1 MSCVIVDL
9 VVMRNVEAAR
19 TALREF
25 AGNPQR
31 AQGIASFLGFEPIP
45 NPEDLL
51 SSNAF
56 DRLGHFF
63 GVQQDAFHFG
73 VREFYRVGTREA
85 DTSGVGLWVGVLDDW
100 GQSSADRDRPRHR
113 IAEALVEHIQQPN
126 SLAFM
131 TPPAGHAR
139 TEAELVLPRA
149 LEAAPYQGSP
159 HVVGSTRAVLDF
171 ANPSDFHC
179 DLLTDLKLPEQP
191 SLLGVARHWQAQF
204 SVERVASKFYT
215 EYASVRNRMAQAL
228 QEYNRNHAV
237 VADLRPEQRLAW
249 STRQMGRVLF
259 LWFLQAK
266 RWLGKPNGEG
276 DPNYLI
282 HLWGP
287 HRNTPEGNY
296 YRGVLLPLFFEAMA
310 TGVYSTSEHQIF
322 GYVPYLNGG
331 LFHPNALEDQITAGG
346 PIHLP
351 DGLFDPAH
359 DQSLLGLLS
368 RYRFTTREATPDNQS
383 VDPDPELLGRVFEN
397 LHEDQKRR
405 KSGTYY
411 TPREIVHFMC
421 REVLDGY
428 LVDQVPELDQN
439 MLDSVRRHAIG
450 THDQDATPL
459 PQMVATGLEDAL
471 GQVRI
476 CDPAVGSG
484 AFLMGALQ
492 EMLLLKRGLL
502 FSTRRYVPPTEL
514 YETVSQ
520 WKADII
526 MNNLHG
532 VDNDPEAVEICHL
545 RLWLSMV
552 LDIPEPPPTQRG
564 WALPSLDLRVVAGD
578 SLVDR
583 MPGLVLRETWPTPR
597 SADGNVDLAREITQL
612 KQTIAE
618 HRGKFELAQR
628 NPQRIS
634 ELRNTLADL
643 KRELVSRQLA
653 EALSQAQEELLL
665 RTGITR
671 GNNSQSRAEERVRQL
686 EDSLE
691 KIAIPTSDVSEKPF
705 LWPVAFPEA
714 MREGDPSAGF
724 DIVLSNPPYL
734 RQENIDPRDRNIYRA
749 AFSEVYHG
757 SADKF
762 VYFYARATQLVRPGG
777 WLGCVTSNAFT
788 KRLYGNKLRSFL
800 AHEFEI
806 ARLVD
811 FGEVKIFD
819 AYVEP
824 YIFIGQ
830 KGRPAPEAMVRGHN
844 LYPAL
849 AREVGPRAGVKPVR
863 DELVRLPEYL
873 ATEVSRFSQTR
884 LQGTEWRIGDDRSD
898 RLYIKHIN
906 AGLPLADFLSASTGG
921 AIHIGVKTGL
931 DDAFVID
938 SETFESLVARD
949 PSTSKIVKPFAKG
962 GDIERWK
969 MRESTQFLIFM
980 GRGLDI
986 DSYPAVRDYLHR
998 WHDDLEPKIEKE
1010 QGGRGRRPGRYAWYE
1025 LQDRVSYH
1033 EDFDRPKIL
1042 WPDVS
1047 REVRF
1052 ALDTGKHYPSISCLT
1067 MPRGPRWLLPVL
1079 NSRLAEFLI
1088 SQIANTVPGTLLR
1101 ANVNCMTRLPIVVPD
1116 AELANR
1122 LGNLADQLLLGEM
1135 SNEAIE
1141 SVEREIDALVFHVY
1155 GLSIGER
1162 KLVLDWIDERRE
1174 ALGATMPT
1182 DWRRH
1187 NLLRAAVGPRRA
1199 GTDPVREY
1207 QKLRQGFASSEWQE
1221 IEASLEDS
1229 AEEDAALAAEGF
1241 HE

>member
-1 MSCVIVDL
+1 MG
-9 VVMRNVEAAR
+9 MRNAETAR
-19 TALREF
+19 TALRKF

-31 AQGIASFLGFEPIP
+31 AQVIASFLGFESIAYP
-45 NPEDLL
+45 DDML
-51 SSNAF
+51 SGNTAGG
-56 DRLGHFF
+56 LGHFF
-63 GVQQDAFHFG
+63 GVQQDRFDFG
-73 VREFYRVGTREA
+73 VKEFYRIGTREA
-85 DTSGVGLWVGVLDDW
+85 DSTGIGLWVGVLEDW

-113 IAEALVEHIQQPN
+113 IAEALVEHIQEPN

-131 TPPAGHAR
+131 TPPAGHPR
-139 TEAELVLPRA
+139 TEAELVLPRT
-149 LEAAPYQGSP
+149 LESASDQGSRQ
-159 HVVGSTRAVLDF
+159 VIGSTRATLDF

-179 DLLTDLKLPEQP
+179 NLLTDLKLPEQP
-191 SLLGVARHWQAQF
+191 SLLGVARQWQAHF

-228 QEYNRNHAV
+228 QDFNPSHPV
-237 VADLRPEQRLAW
+237 VANLNPEQKLAW

-287 HRNTPEGNY
+287 HRNTPERNY

-310 TGVYSTSEHQIF
+310 TGFYSASEHPIL
-322 GYVPYLNGG
+322 GYVPSLNGG
-331 LFHPNALEDQITAGG
+331 LFQPNGLEEKITAGG
-346 PIHLP
+346 PITLP

-359 DQSLLGLLS
+359 DDSLLGLLS
-368 RYRFTTREATPDNQS
+368 RYRFTTRESTPDNQS

-428 LVDQVPELDQN
+428 LIDQVPSLNQGALDA
-439 MLDSVRRHAIG
+439 VRRRAIG
-450 THDQDATPL
+450 SHDEDGTTLPEPEATR
-459 PQMVATGLEDAL
+459 LEGAL
-471 GQVRI
+471 DRVRI

-484 AFLMGALQ
+484 AFLMGILQ
-492 EMLLLKRGLL
+492 EILLLKRGLL
-502 FSTRRYVPPTEL
+502 FGSRRYVPADEL
-514 YETVSQ
+514 YETVSR
-520 WKADII
+520 WKYDII

-552 LDIPEPPPTQRG
+552 LDIPEPPATSRG

-583 MPGLVLRETWPTPR
+583 MPGLILRETWPTP
-597 SADGNVDLAREITQL
+597 SSVSTSVDLSGDITQL
-612 KQTIAE
+612 KRTIAE
-618 HRGKFELAQR
+618 NRAEFEQAHRD
-628 NPQRIS
+628 PQRIS
-634 ELRNTLADL
+634 ELRGALASL
-643 KRELVSRQLA
+643 KQELVSRQLS
-653 EALSQAQEELLL
+653 EALSQAREELSL
-665 RTGITR
+665 RTGISR
-671 GNNSQSRAEERVRQL
+671 GENSQSRAEKRVRQL
-686 EDSLE
+686 ENSLE
-691 KIAIPTSDVSEKPF
+691 EIASPASDLSQKPF

-714 MREGDPSAGF
+714 VREGDPSSGF
-724 DIVLSNPPYL
+724 DIVLSNPPYV
-734 RQENIDPRDRNIYRA
+734 RQENIDRRDREIYQE
-749 AFSEVYHG
+749 AFPEVYKG

-762 VYFYARATQLVRPGG
+762 VYFYARATQLLRPGG

-788 KRLYGNKLRSFL
+788 KRLYGDKLRSYL
-800 AHEFEI
+800 AEAFTI

-824 YIFIGQ
+824 YIFIGR
-830 KGRPAPEAMVRGHN
+830 KGAPGHEAMVRGHN

-849 AREVGPRAGVKPVR
+849 AREVGRRAGVKPVR

-873 ATEVSRFSQTR
+873 VAEVSHFGQRR
-884 LQGTEWRIGDDRSD
+884 LQGTEWRIGDDRAD
-898 RLYIKHIN
+898 RLYNKQLNSGI
-906 AGLPLADFLSASTGG
+906 PLADFLRGCEDG
-921 AIHIGVKTGL
+921 RIHIGVKTGL

-938 SETFESLVARD
+938 SETLDSLLARD
-949 PSTSKIVKPFAKG
+949 PLTQEIVKPFARG
-962 GDIERWK
+962 GNIERWR
-969 MRESTQFLIFM
+969 MRETTQFLIFT

-986 DSYPAVRDYLHR
+986 NRYQAVRDHLQR
-998 WHDDLEPKIEKE
+998 WYRDLEPKKVGD
-1010 QGGRGRRPGRYAWYE
+1010 QGGRGRKPGRYAWYE
-1025 LQDRVSYH
+1025 LQDPVTYH
-1033 EDFDRPKIL
+1033 EEFSQPKIL

-1088 SQIANTVPGTLLR
+1088 CQIANTVPGTLLR
-1101 ANVNCMTRLPIVVPD
+1101 ANVNCMVRLPIVVP
-1116 AELANR
+1116 AAGLADR
-1122 LGNLADQLLLGEM
+1122 LGSLADQVLADGVSQEK
-1135 SNEAIE
+1135 IE
-1141 SVEREIDALVFHVY
+1141 NVEREIDAIVFHVY
-1155 GLSIGER
+1155 GLSTAER

-1174 ALGATMPT
+1174 SRGDTMDP

-1187 NLLRAAVGPRRA
+1187 NILRAGVGLRRA
-1199 GTDPVREY
+1199 AIDPVHEY
-1207 QKLRQGFASSEWQE
+1207 QGLRQGFASSEWQQ
-1221 IEASLEDS
+1221 IEASLEEA
-1229 AEEDAALAAEGF
+1229 AEEDGALAGEGIY
-1241 HE
+1241 E

>member
-1 MSCVIVDL
+1 MS
-9 VVMRNVEAAR
+9 NTEAAK

-31 AQGIASFLGFEPIP
+31 AQGIASFLGFEPILYP
-45 NPEDLL
+45 VDIL
-51 SSNAF
+51 SGNKP
-56 DRLGHFF
+56 DGLGQFF
-63 GVQQDAFHFG
+63 GVRQNEFQFG
-73 VREFYRVGTREA
+73 VKEFYRVGSHEA
-85 DTSGVGLWVGVLDDW
+85 DPTGIGLWVGVLDDW

-113 IAEALVEHIQQPN
+113 IAKALVEQIQQPN

-131 TPPAGHAR
+131 TPPAGHPL

-149 LEAAPYQGSP
+149 FEAAPHEGSRQ
-159 HVVGSTRAVLDF
+159 VVGSTRAIIDF

-204 SVERVASKFYT
+204 SVERVATKFYT
-215 EYASVRNRMAQAL
+215 EYASVRNRMADAL
-228 QEYNRNHAV
+228 RDFNPNHPV
-237 VADLRPEQRLAW
+237 VGELTPEQRLAW

-266 RWLGKPNGEG
+266 RWLGKPNGAG

-287 HRNTPEGNY
+287 HRNTPERDY

-310 TGVYSTSEHQIF
+310 TGMYSTSEHEIL

-331 LFHPNALEDQITAGG
+331 LFQPNGLEEKITADG
-346 PIHLP
+346 PITLP
-351 DGLFDPAH
+351 DGLFDPAYDH
-359 DQSLLGLLS
+359 SLLGLLS
-368 RYRFTTREATPDNQS
+368 RYRFTTRESTPDNQS

-428 LVDQVPELDQN
+428 LLDEVPGLDQS
-439 MLDSVRRHAIG
+439 MLDGVRRQATG
-450 THDQDATPL
+450 SHDQDGIRL
-459 PQMVATGLEDAL
+459 PDGVAAHLESSLD
-471 GQVRI
+471 GVRI

-484 AFLMGALQ
+484 AFLMGTLQ
-492 EMLLLKRGLL
+492 EMLSLKRGIL
-502 FSTRRYVPPTEL
+502 FSSRRYVPSDEL
-514 YETVSQ
+514 YETVSK
-520 WKADII
+520 WKTDII
-526 MNNLHG
+526 MSNLHG
-532 VDNDPEAVEICHL
+532 VDNDPEALEICHL

-552 LDIPEPPPTQRG
+552 LDMPEPPPTHGG
-564 WALPSLDLRVVAGD
+564 WALPSLDLRVVPGD

-583 MPGLVLRETWPTPR
+583 IPGLVLMETWPTTRPADI
-597 SADGNVDLAREITQL
+597 SADLSRDITQL

-618 HRGKFELAQR
+618 SRREFEQAHQ

-634 ELRNTLADL
+634 ELRSTLAGL
-643 KRELVSRQLA
+643 EREIVRRQLS
-653 EALSQAQEELLL
+653 EALTRSQEELSL
-665 RTGITR
+665 RTGIIR
-671 GNNSQSRAEERVRQL
+671 GKNSQSRAEERVRKL
-686 EDSLE
+686 ESSLE
-691 KIAIPTSDVSEKPF
+691 QIESTRSDLSHKPF
-705 LWPVAFPEA
+705 LWPVAFPETV
-714 MREGDPSAGF
+714 READPSTGF
-724 DIVLSNPPYL
+724 DIVLSNPPYV
-734 RQENIDPRDRNIYRA
+734 RQENIDPRDRAIYQE
-749 AFSEVYHG
+749 AFPEVYHG

-762 VYFYARATQLVRPGG
+762 VYFYARATQLLKAGG

-788 KRLYGNKLRSFL
+788 KRLYGNKLRSYL
-800 AHEFEI
+800 AEGFTI

-824 YIFIGQ
+824 YIFIGR
-830 KGRPAPEAMVRGHN
+830 KGAPDSEAKVRGHN

-873 ATEVSRFSQTR
+873 ATEVSRFPQTR
-884 LQGTEWRIGDDRSD
+884 LKGTEWRIGDDRSD
-898 RLYIKHIN
+898 RLYNKQLN
-906 AGLPLADFLSASTGG
+906 SGVPLADFLGDSTDGG
-921 AIHIGVKTGL
+921 IHIGVKTGL

-938 SETFESLVARD
+938 QETLAAMVARD
-949 PSTSKIVKPFAKG
+949 PSTLQVIKPFAKG
-962 GDIERWK
+962 RNIERWTT
-969 MRESTQFLIFM
+969 RDTTEFLIFT

-986 DSYPAVRDYLHR
+986 DRYPAVRDHLRGWYR
-998 WHDDLEPKIEKE
+998 DLEPKKE
-1010 QGGRGRRPGRYAWYE
+1010 RGSGGQGRRPGRYAWYE

-1033 EDFDRPKIL
+1033 EEFNRPKIL

-1052 ALDTGKHYPSISCLT
+1052 ALDTANHYPSISCLA

-1088 SQIANTVPGTLLR
+1088 CHIANTIPGTLLR
-1101 ANVNCMTRLPIVVPD
+1101 ANVNCMARLPIIVPD
-1116 AELANR
+1116 PALADR
-1122 LGNLADQLLLGEM
+1122 LGDLADQLVAREV
-1135 SNEAIE
+1135 SHEAIE
-1141 SVEREIDALVFHVY
+1141 NVEREIDAIVFHVY
-1155 GLSIGER
+1155 GLSIAER

-1174 ALGATMPT
+1174 ALGTVMHP

-1187 NLLRAAVGPRRA
+1187 NMLRAGVGPRRGA
-1199 GTDPVREY
+1199 TDPVNEY
-1207 QKLRQGFASSEWQE
+1207 ERLRQGFTSREWQE
-1221 IEASLEDS
+1221 IEASFEDTV
-1229 AEEDAALAAEGF
+1229 EEDIALAAEGF
-1241 HE
+1241 YA